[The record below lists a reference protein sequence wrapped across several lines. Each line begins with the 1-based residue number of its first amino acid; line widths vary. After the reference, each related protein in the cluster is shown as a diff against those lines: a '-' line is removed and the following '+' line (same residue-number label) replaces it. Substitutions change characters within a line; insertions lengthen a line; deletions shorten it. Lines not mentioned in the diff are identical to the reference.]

1 MQSVVRGRSL
11 EKIATRDRA
20 MTYGGS
26 GNNPDQFRM
35 SGRNSAGRLCADR
48 QRGIRT
54 ARRKRLDL
62 RLLARAARGSIGG
75 DYKRTTMR
83 MAQLYGPLKARR
95 CITPLQRLG
104 ARCEREREP
113 TLRGSFLSRPPRKG
127 SNKHRCLFNFAN
139 VGIARFYSPLQQM
152 ELHGYATLEII

>member
-1 MQSVVRGRSL
+1 MVDLRS
-11 EKIATRDRA
+11 
-20 MTYGGS
+20 S

-35 SGRNSAGRLCADR
+35 SGRNSADRLYVDR

-54 ARRKRLDL
+54 RRKRLDL
-62 RLLARAARGSIGG
+62 RLLARAARGAIGG

-104 ARCEREREP
+104 ARCEHEREP

-127 SNKHRCLFNFAN
+127 AIN
-139 VGIARFYSPLQQM
+139 IAVYLISRM
-152 ELHGYATLEII
+152 